1 MKTIPIVAIV
11 GRPNVGKSSLFNR
24 LVGRRESI
32 VSHVSGT
39 TRDRIM
45 AETTWYEF
53 RMMLVDTGGL
63 DVFPDED
70 IWKQVKYQIDVA
82 IEDADV
88 IMMVVDS
95 FDGVTDADK
104 DVANIIRRSD
114 KPVVLVANKCDN
126 DARNSMVGEFHQ
138 LGLSDPIAASA
149 YHNFGIDEIMTRVS
163 GSLPNEVIEDDSDV
177 DVKIAVLGRT
187 NVGKSSL
194 VNSIT
199 KQQRSIVSD
208 IPGTTRDSLD
218 TLIEMDDWTISL
230 VDTAGI
236 RRRGKIEPGI
246 EHFSVL
252 RAMRSINRSD
262 VVILMLDTSELAM
275 NQDTHIAQYI
285 LDSFKGVVV
294 NVNKWDLSRGLGISK
309 DEALKHVMHQF
320 RFISY
325 APICFTNSLS
335 SEGEP
340 ALLKKTLE
348 VFDERNKT
356 VPRYEL
362 RRIVMNAIAE
372 HPPATSGRKGLK
384 IFSVK
389 QDQTSP
395 PSFTFY
401 VNSPELVH
409 FSYQRYLENAIRKKF
424 AFSGSPL
431 RLRFRHLDSR
441 K

>member
-1 MKTIPIVAIV
+1 M
-11 GRPNVGKSSLFNR
+11 
-24 LVGRRESI
+24 
-32 VSHVSGT
+32 
-39 TRDRIM
+39 
-45 AETTWYEF
+45 
-53 RMMLVDTGGL
+53 
-63 DVFPDED
+63 
-70 IWKQVKYQIDVA
+70 
-82 IEDADV
+82 
-88 IMMVVDS
+88 
-95 FDGVTDADK
+95 
-104 DVANIIRRSD
+104 
-114 KPVVLVANKCDN
+114 
-126 DARNSMVGEFHQ
+126 
-138 LGLSDPIAASA
+138 
-149 YHNFGIDEIMTRVS
+149 
-163 GSLPNEVIEDDSDV
+163 
-177 DVKIAVLGRT
+177 
-187 NVGKSSL
+187 
-194 VNSIT
+194 NSIT

-294 NVNKWDLSRGLGISK
+294 NINKWDLSQGIGISK

-335 SEGEP
+335 AEGVP
-340 ALLKKTLE
+340 ALLSKTLE
-348 VFDERNKT
+348 VFGERNKT

-362 RRIVMNAIAE
+362 RRVVMNALAE
-372 HPPATSGRKGLK
+372 HPPSTTGKKGLK
-384 IFSVK
+384 VFSVK
-389 QDQTSP
+389 QDQSSP

-401 VNSPELVH
+401 VNSTDLVH

-424 AFSGSPL
+424 AFIGSPL

>member
-1 MKTIPIVAIV
+1 MNSIPIVAIV

-24 LVGRRESI
+24 LIGRRESI
-32 VSHVSGT
+32 VSDVYGT

-45 AETTWYEF
+45 AETSWYEF

-88 IMMVVDS
+88 IIMVVDS

-104 DVANIIRRSD
+104 DVANVLRRSE

-126 DARNSMVGEFHQ
+126 DTRNSMVGEFHQ
-138 LGLSDPIAASA
+138 LGLSDPIPSSA
-149 YHNFGIDEIMTRVS
+149 YHNFGMDEIMSRVS
-163 GSLPNEVIEDDSDV
+163 NCLPNETIEDDPDV

-218 TLIEMDDWTISL
+218 TIVEVGEWNISL

-252 RAMRSINRSD
+252 RAIRSINRSD

-294 NVNKWDLSRGLGISK
+294 NINKWDLSQGIGISK

-325 APICFTNSLS
+325 APLCFTNSLS
-335 SEGEP
+335 AEGVP
-340 ALLKKTLE
+340 ALLSKTLE
-348 VFDERNKT
+348 VFGERNKT

-362 RRIVMNAIAE
+362 RRVVMNALAE
-372 HPPATSGRKGLK
+372 HPPSTTGRKGLK
-384 IFSVK
+384 VFSVK
-389 QDQTSP
+389 QDQSSP

-401 VNSPELVH
+401 VNSTDLVH

-424 AFSGSPL
+424 AFIGSPL